1 MTIEVVMR
9 RPQPSEYGSVQA
21 LIETVANETFKD
33 LFAPN
38 PVPLK
43 FEDEDWPLAWVA
55 VSEEKIVGVIITN
68 QEWVGDLWVFREHR
82 RQGVG
87 SRLLA
92 QGEAE
97 IAARGH
103 RRAAFASFGR
113 MRLPCNSISVRGGR
127 LRVSSRTKSITMPCW
142 RWLNLCQSSVKAL
155 SERIGGQPKV
165 IQRPPSLSIGEK
177 SPLRS
182 KCSRTGLVCL
192 VPDPSCMALLGWLFR
207 ITKWACQGK
216 LAGFHIATQF

>member
-1 MTIEVVMR
+1 MTIEVIMR
-9 RPQPSEYGSVQA
+9 RPQSGEYKSVRA

-43 FEDEDWPLAWVA
+43 FEDQDWQLAWVA
-55 VSEEKIVGVIITN
+55 VSDERIVGVIITN
-68 QEWVGDLWVFREHR
+68 QEWVSDLWVFREHR

-103 RRAAFASFGR
+103 QR
-113 MRLPCNSISVRGGR
+113 CR
-127 LRVSSRTKSITMPCW
+127 LRVVRSNTVAVQFYLSQGWQIAREFAHEKYRHPMLEMAKSAPEK
-142 RWLNLCQSSVKAL
+142 L
-155 SERIGGQPKV
+155 GG
-165 IQRPPSLSIGEK
+165 
-177 SPLRS
+177 
-182 KCSRTGLVCL
+182 
-192 VPDPSCMALLGWLFR
+192 AF
-207 ITKWACQGK
+207 
-216 LAGFHIATQF
+216 

>member
-9 RPQPSEYGSVQA
+9 QPQSSEYNSVRV
-21 LIETVANETFKD
+21 LIETVASETFKD

-43 FEDEDWPLAWVA
+43 FDDEDWPLAWVA
-55 VSEEKIVGVIITN
+55 VSDEKIVGVIITN
-68 QEWVGDLWVFREHR
+68 QEWVSDLWVFREYR

-103 RRAAFASFGR
+103 QT
-113 MRLPCNSISVRGGR
+113 CR
-127 LRVSSRTKSITMPCW
+127 LRVVRSNAVAVEFYLSQGWQIAREFEHEKYHHAMLEMVKSLP
-142 RWLNLCQSSVKAL
+142 
-155 SERIGGQPKV
+155 
-165 IQRPPSLSIGEK
+165 
-177 SPLRS
+177 
-182 KCSRTGLVCL
+182 
-192 VPDPSCMALLGWLFR
+192 
-207 ITKWACQGK
+207 GK
-216 LAGFHIATQF
+216 LGGAF